1 MIHTTL
7 QIQNLK
13 CHGCANTI
21 ITRLK
26 ALDGINNVNV
36 TNETHSVSFDAK
48 NKTVIANA
56 TALLSNLGYP
66 VAGDENTLHKKA
78 KSFMSCAIGR
88 IKS

>member
-26 ALDGINNVNV
+26 ALDGIININV
-36 TNETHSVSFDAK
+36 TNETHCVSFDAK
-48 NKTVIANA
+48 NETIIANA

-66 VAGDENTLHKKA
+66 VAGDKNPLHKKA
-78 KSFMSCAIGR
+78 KSFVSCAIGR